1 MIVTVGGTVA
11 AAVFVLT
18 KLTTKSVPKLAG
30 IPTVPVVASAPAFSA
45 TLLVARTRVRAG
57 WVTVPLTVKL
67 LLAVPLTLP
76 TVALSAPAGAKAD
89 IRTYTVLLK
98 VPLPEGAKERELVNP
113 VEELVLTSIAFV
125 EAVTTRFV
133 PPKLVPVTV

>member
-1 MIVTVGGTVA
+1 VIVTVGGTVA

-18 KLTTKSVPKLAG
+18 KVTTKSVPKLAG
-30 IPTVPVVASAPAFSA
+30 IPTVPVVAFAPAFSA

-67 LLAVPLTLP
+67 LLATPLTLP
-76 TVALSAPAGAKAD
+76 TVALTAPAGAKAD

-98 VPLPEGAKERELVNP
+98 VPLPEGAKEKELVNP

-125 EAVTTRFV
+125 EAVTTRFETR
-133 PPKLVPVTV
+133 LVPVTV

>member
-18 KLTTKSVPKLAG
+18 KVTTKSVPKLAG
-30 IPTVPVVASAPAFSA
+30 IPTVPVVAFAPAFSA

-57 WVTVPLTVKL
+57 WVTVPLAVKL

-98 VPLPEGAKERELVNP
+98 VPLPEGAKEKELVNP

-125 EAVTTRFV
+125 EAVTTRFETR
-133 PPKLVPVTV
+133 LVPVTV

>member
-1 MIVTVGGTVA
+1 MVTDGGTVA

-67 LLAVPLTLP
+67 LLATPLTLL
-76 TVALSAPAGAKAD
+76 TVALTAPAGAKAD

-98 VPLPEGAKERELVNP
+98 VPSTEGAKENELVNP